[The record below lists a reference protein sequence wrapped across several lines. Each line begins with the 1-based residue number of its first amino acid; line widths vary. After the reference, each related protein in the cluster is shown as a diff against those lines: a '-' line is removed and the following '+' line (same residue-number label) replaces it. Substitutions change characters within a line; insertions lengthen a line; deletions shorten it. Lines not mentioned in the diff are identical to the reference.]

1 MTYSFEDLGTS
12 PELVEALASEGLE
25 EPGEFQRAAIPVLRR
40 GNNLLGGVGPG
51 SGTLVSYGVPLLERT
66 EVGTGRPG
74 AVILTAT
81 PEAATALAE
90 SLGRIA
96 VSTGHV
102 VASLGG
108 TWACPGR
115 ADLLFGTPR
124 HIREAVDASR
134 LTLEAVRC
142 VVVDGASAIEAA
154 SGLDSV
160 GALFDYL
167 GHGTQR
173 VVLSLPITE
182 AVAALVSRHVPKAV
196 QVPPRTAA
204 GGSAGPPRG
213 VIHFRVTP
221 GDKVEALMALVA
233 ELLSAGAP
241 NVLMFCRS
249 EDRAAD
255 VADFLAL
262 HGYMVGAPAD
272 EAYPLWL
279 SAASLESHRALESVD
294 SPDQV
299 PTVSLDC
306 PIDVATLNRR
316 HGAGG
321 RATVLLHAREVPH
334 FRDTARRAGYPVQA
348 LPPPPSRVEDRIDR
362 IRQRLTEVAK
372 RDDLAPHFLVLEPL
386 LERFSPQELAAAA
399 LSLLSRPP
407 LPDATTTHPASQARA
422 ERATGSSGWTRL
434 FVSIGERDG
443 TKPGSLRA
451 ILADQSGVD
460 GSRFG
465 RIDMRDTYSL
475 VEVRPSEAVKVI
487 KAVNGVTIRGRSTRV
502 DYDRGRGRSGGG
514 PRRHRGGR
522 THLHGSEDPRGRR

>member
-12 PELVEALASEGLE
+12 PELVEALAAEGLE

-51 SGTLVSYGVPLLERT
+51 SGTLVSYGVSLLERT
-66 EVGTGRPG
+66 GVGTGRPG

-96 VSTGHV
+96 TSTGHV

-108 TWACPGR
+108 TWACPER

-160 GALFDYL
+160 RALFEYL
-167 GHGTQR
+167 GPGTQR
-173 VVLSLPITE
+173 AVLSLPITE

-196 QVPPRTAA
+196 QVPPHTAA
-204 GGSAGPPRG
+204 GRSAGPRRG
-213 VIHFRVTP
+213 VIRFRVTA
-221 GDKVEALMALVA
+221 GDKVETLMALVA
-233 ELLSAGAP
+233 ELLSDGAP
-241 NVLMFCRS
+241 HVLMFCRS

-262 HGYMVGAPAD
+262 HGYMVGAPGD
-272 EAYPLWL
+272 EAYPLWI
-279 SAASLESHRALESVD
+279 SAGSG

-306 PIDVATLNRR
+306 PIDVDTLNRR
-316 HGAGG
+316 HGSGG
-321 RATVLLHAREVPH
+321 PATVVLHAREVPH
-334 FRDTARRAGYPVQA
+334 FRDTARRAGYPVQP
-348 LPPPPSRVEDRIDR
+348 LPLPPSRVEDRIDR
-362 IRQRLTEVAK
+362 LRQRLAKVVK

-407 LPDATTTHPASQARA
+407 FPDTATTHPASQARA
-422 ERATGSSGWTRL
+422 EKATGSSGWTRL

-443 TKPGSLRA
+443 TKPGNLLA

-460 GSRFG
+460 GSLFG
-465 RIDMRDTYSL
+465 RIDIRDTYSL

-502 DYDRGRGRSGGG
+502 DYDRGRRSGR
-514 PRRHRGGR
+514 PGGR
-522 THLHGSEDPRGRR
+522 RGIRNRARGSRDPRGRR